1 MESSKFLTRMW
12 VVCLLAMLCCLLWG
26 SAFPCIKIGY
36 ALFQIGADQTASQI
50 LFAGVRF
57 ILAGVL
63 VVLISSTAQRRPLIP
78 KKTSW
83 AMIAKVSMCQTV
95 LQYLFFYI
103 GLAHTTGVKG
113 SIIEG
118 SHVFFSILIASL
130 FFHQEKLTAAKAL
143 GCIIGFA
150 GVIIVNLTGS
160 GLSGGIAL
168 NGEGFLLLACIAYAL
183 SSVLIKSY
191 SQRENPVTISGYQF
205 ILGGIIMVLV
215 GAVAGG
221 SLKAVSGWSYLMLLY
236 LAMISAAAYSVW
248 GVILKYN
255 PVSKVTIFG
264 FMTPV
269 FGVILSAIFLG
280 EAGSIPWLQCAAA
293 LLLVCAGIYIV
304 NRVPKKET
312 SF

>member
-1 MESSKFLTRMW
+1 M
-12 VVCLLAMLCCLLWG
+12 VCLLAMLCCFLWG

-36 ALFQIGADQTASQI
+36 ELYRIGADQTASQI

-57 ILAGVL
+57 TLAGVL
-63 VVLISSTAQRRPLIP
+63 VVLISSIAQRRLLVP

-83 AMIAKVSMCQTV
+83 GMIVKVSMCQTV
-95 LQYLFFYI
+95 LQYLFFYV

-130 FFHQEKLTAAKAL
+130 FFHQEKLTGAKAL

-150 GVIIVNLTGS
+150 GVVLVNLTGD

-168 NGEGFLLLACIAYAL
+168 NGEGFLLLACIAYAT
-183 SSVLIKSY
+183 SSVLIKTY

-205 ILGGIIMVLV
+205 ILGGVIMMIV
-215 GAVAGG
+215 GAAAGG
-221 SLKAVSGWSYLMLLY
+221 SLHAVSTRSYFMLLY
-236 LAMISAAAYSVW
+236 LAMISAVAYSVW
-248 GVILKYN
+248 GIILKYN
-255 PVSKVTIFG
+255 PVSKVTVFG

-280 EAGSIPWLQCAAA
+280 EAGSIPWMQCAGA
-293 LLLVCAGIYIV
+293 LVLVCGGIYIV
-304 NRVPKKET
+304 NRVPDGLK
-312 SF
+312 